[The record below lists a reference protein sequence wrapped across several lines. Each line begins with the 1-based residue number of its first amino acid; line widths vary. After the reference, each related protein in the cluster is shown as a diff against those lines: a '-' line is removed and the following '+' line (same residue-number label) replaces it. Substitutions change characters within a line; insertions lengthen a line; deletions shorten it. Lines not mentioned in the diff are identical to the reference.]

1 MSIVEAAVVFESGCF
16 PICHPEDVILTGF
29 EDIERVVCLEII
41 AIFIDHMRRVIV
53 LFSQDNHKE
62 TKKRFK
68 LSGST
73 GSCDPVWKAKYCC
86 PVISAYAVTLLDNFI
101 LQ

>member
-62 TKKRFK
+62 TKN
-68 LSGST
+68 
-73 GSCDPVWKAKYCC
+73 D
-86 PVISAYAVTLLDNFI
+86 
-101 LQ
+101 

>member
-41 AIFIDHMRRVIV
+41 AIFIDHMRRVIHV
-53 LFSQDNHKE
+53 FMLKLDFS
-62 TKKRFK
+62 F
-68 LSGST
+68 
-73 GSCDPVWKAKYCC
+73 V
-86 PVISAYAVTLLDNFI
+86 VISATELLMKI
-101 LQ
+101 R